1 MTHPRGARLRT
12 DGMRTHL
19 IALTAVAVLL
29 LAACSPGAEEAGTD
43 QTAATATEAPAES
56 AAEPDDEGAE
66 TEVAGGEET
75 VQISDFVFDP
85 ETLEVPVGTTVEW
98 VQLDSSRHTVD
109 FEDGEESGDLEE
121 GDTYRRTFDEPGEH
135 PYICFFH
142 PRMTATVVVTG

>member
-1 MTHPRGARLRT
+1 
-12 DGMRTHL
+12 MRTYL

-29 LAACSPGAEEAGTD
+29 LAACSPGADEAETD
-43 QTAATATEAPAES
+43 QTAATQTEAPAEP
-56 AAEPDDEGAE
+56 AAEPDDEGAD
-66 TEVAGGEET
+66 TEAGGEET
-75 VQISDFVFDP
+75 VQISGFVFEP

-121 GDTYRRTFDEPGEH
+121 GDTYQRTFDEPGEH